1 MTDTVT
7 VSAPTTY
14 RRWSPPNFASLDQPP
29 RRREEG
35 LVATAATHVK
45 DLTPEALDALAGA
58 WLEDLYFKTGRPSPW
73 VRNAEVGR

>member
-1 MTDTVT
+1 MTETVT
-7 VSAPTTY
+7 VSAPVTY
-14 RRWSPPNFASLDQPP
+14 RRWPPPNFASLDQPP

-35 LVATAATHVK
+35 RVATAATHVK

-73 VRNAEVGR
+73 VRNAEVSR